1 MEFPKLVRKKHL
13 KIMLRYYMEY
23 YLERVD
29 RIGGSALERL
39 AKVLTSQDQKAKKAV
54 DYASV
59 ILLDE
64 IFHLIRRVV

>member
-1 MEFPKLVRKKHL
+1 
-13 KIMLRYYMEY
+13 MLRYYMKY
-23 YLERVD
+23 YLEIVD